1 MPSQLAATN
10 RALEECHNLLIYFD
24 SLSLVQRKTR
34 KVKLQCANTVENAV
48 LNIISAQTGVS
59 PALPSEQGGDDEEA
73 EE

>member
-1 MPSQLAATN
+1 MIGKQ
-10 RALEECHNLLIYFD
+10 
-24 SLSLVQRKTR
+24 Q
-34 KVKLQCANTVENAV
+34 NAV